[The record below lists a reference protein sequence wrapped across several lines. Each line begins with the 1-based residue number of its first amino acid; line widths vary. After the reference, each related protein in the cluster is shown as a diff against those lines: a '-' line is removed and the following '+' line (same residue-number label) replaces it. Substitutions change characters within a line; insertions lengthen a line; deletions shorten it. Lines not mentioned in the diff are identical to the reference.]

1 MITWMQRHRKYL
13 VVTMWI
19 SAIAFIGAGFVGWGQ
34 YSYGEKAT
42 AVAKVGDIEI
52 SMRELQQS
60 YSRLYSQYN
69 KIFQGNFDEA
79 QAKRLGLQ
87 QQAIRGLIDQAL
99 VLNLAESYSLRV
111 TDEELLALITSE
123 NAFTKDGKFD
133 KSVYQQVLRQNNL
146 SIQEYERD
154 LKKSLLLQKTLRL
167 FSQKSH
173 PIENEVIRAAEDIA
187 DKIEYKVLTTA
198 MIDVDDSEAAIKRY
212 WEEHKQDFMT
222 LPSYGLSVVTQPSLT
237 TPEDGAAMQEYYNA
251 HRHDFKGPDGKLLE
265 FDQATRMIHKAL
277 DEKATHKE
285 ALRTYIAFKK
295 GELDPAIKVSALTI
309 DERSNPYS
317 SELFTEIAA
326 LTPEAPFLKPRKTD
340 AGYVI
345 IKLEKSI
352 PAEVKSFEAAKDEV
366 TDVYTQ
372 RQRQDELQTLA
383 RSSLETFQGTESPY
397 MTRTYKDVLEGLE
410 PAESS
415 QFLNALFDQQE
426 KRGSITITN
435 DKVVLFNVLE
445 QKLLTESKTDQEN
458 NVLRL
463 KATLLDQGLVR
474 LLESKYSVEI
484 YMGGL

>member
-42 AVAKVGDIEI
+42 AVAKVGDIDI

-79 QAKRLGLQ
+79 QAKSLGLQ
-87 QQAIRGLIDQAL
+87 QQAIRSLIDQAL
-99 VLNLAESYSLRV
+99 ILNLAKSYSLRV

-133 KSVYQQVLRQNNL
+133 KDVYQKVLRQNNL
-146 SIQEYERD
+146 SIQEYEED
-154 LKKSLLLQKTLRL
+154 LKRSLLLQKTLKL
-167 FSQKSH
+167 FTQKAH
-173 PIENEVIRAAEDIA
+173 PVENKVIEAAESIA
-187 DKIEYKVLTTA
+187 DKIDYKVLTSEL
-198 MIDVDDSEAAIKRY
+198 IEVDGSEAAIKSY
-212 WEEHKQDFMT
+212 WEEHKQEFMT
-222 LPSYGLSVVTQPSLT
+222 LPSYELSVITQPLLS
-237 TPEDGAAMQEYYNA
+237 TPEDGAAMQEYYKA
-251 HRHDFKGPDGKLLE
+251 HRHDFKGPDGKLLDFE
-265 FDQATRMIHKAL
+265 QASRMVHRAL

-295 GELDPAIKVSALTI
+295 EQLEPEIEISALTI
-309 DERSNPYS
+309 DEASNPYS
-317 SELFTEIAA
+317 QELLAEIAG
-326 LTPEAPFLKPRKTD
+326 LTAETPYLKPRKSGD
-340 AGYVI
+340 GYVI

-352 PAEVKSFEAAKDEV
+352 PAQVKSFEAARDEV
-366 TDVYTQ
+366 TEVYTTKE
-372 RQRQDELQTLA
+372 RQERLQSLA
-383 RSSLETFQGTESPY
+383 QASVDTFKGVSTPY
-397 MTRTYKDVLEGLE
+397 ITRTYKEALEGLE

-415 QFLNALFDQQE
+415 RFLNALFDQQE

-435 DKVVLFNVLE
+435 DKVVLFNILE